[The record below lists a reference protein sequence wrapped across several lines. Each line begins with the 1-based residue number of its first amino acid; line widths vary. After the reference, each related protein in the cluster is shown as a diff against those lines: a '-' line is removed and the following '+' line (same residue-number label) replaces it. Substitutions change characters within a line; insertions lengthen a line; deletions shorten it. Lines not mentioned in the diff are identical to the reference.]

1 MLNANA
7 FPYTFPICYCDSLNH
22 IDMNTRLFIAPF
34 ITPLNIINT
43 NSKDNKL
50 FDYYKHN
57 WKKRVTK
64 IFGHVLM

>member
-7 FPYTFPICYCDSLNH
+7 LPYTCSICYCNNPNH

-34 ITPLNIINT
+34 IAPLNIISN

-57 WKKRVTK
+57 
-64 IFGHVLM
+64 

>member
-1 MLNANA
+1 MLNANG

-22 IDMNTRLFIAPF
+22 IDMNTRLFLAPF

-57 WKKRVTK
+57 
-64 IFGHVLM
+64 